1 MKALIYVVFA
11 LLLAGCQRNAPA
23 QPAKEYQMQGEVMAL
38 DPAAHLANIEQP
50 VAFTEAVGQFL
61 RASLVG

>member
-1 MKALIYVVFA
+1 MPVLVVGGRQDAAVTPQIVEALAQRVPKSQK
-11 LLLAGCQRNAPA
+11 LL
-23 QPAKEYQMQGEVMAL
+23 L

>member
-1 MKALIYVVFA
+1 MGGQISAWQASQK
-11 LLLAGCQRNAPA
+11 LL
-23 QPAKEYQMQGEVMAL
+23 L